1 MDAILLFLGFI
12 GAMLVLGLLSLGWG
26 VDSRESMT
34 DDHRR

>member
-1 MDAILLFLGFI
+1 MDAILMLLEFLGAI
-12 GAMLVLGLLSLGWG
+12 LVLGLLSTAWG

>member
-1 MDAILLFLGFI
+1 MTLLILAIAFVI
-12 GAMLVLGLLSLGWG
+12 VGLAASGWG